1 MYDID
6 CNIIKDL
13 LPTYIEGLTSGESNQ
28 MIENHLDGCEECRLL
43 TAALKSEVKFS
54 SESVNGEIDYMKK
67 VRSKRKKLLITTI
80 AVCALVFGA
89 LLAIGVKTF
98 IIGSPVAFYELDYDS
113 DDRYMGIGTKFDPET
128 NELTV
133 YGELVDTRLEFRGMK
148 VELDKD
154 LADAY
159 NVTVYGAPRLF
170 SGKQSSG
177 GFEEIIKIPDD
188 NQLWSVYS
196 MGPTPHD
203 VAIFWSN
210 AEYLEAKYALPK
222 AKLEEYLA
230 GQGGLFTV
238 DSALEYAFF
247 DEISGEP
254 CYVFDLRSYRA
265 GAVDFSAIDYAVSED
280 GGHIYRYNL
289 EQSKW
294 ELQNRE

>member
-128 NELTV
+128 N
-133 YGELVDTRLEFRGMK
+133 
-148 VELDKD
+148 
-154 LADAY
+154 
-159 NVTVYGAPRLF
+159 
-170 SGKQSSG
+170 
-177 GFEEIIKIPDD
+177 KI
-188 NQLWSVYS
+188 
-196 MGPTPHD
+196 
-203 VAIFWSN
+203 
-210 AEYLEAKYALPK
+210 
-222 AKLEEYLA
+222 
-230 GQGGLFTV
+230 
-238 DSALEYAFF
+238 
-247 DEISGEP
+247 
-254 CYVFDLRSYRA
+254 
-265 GAVDFSAIDYAVSED
+265 
-280 GGHIYRYNL
+280 
-289 EQSKW
+289 
-294 ELQNRE
+294 